1 MTFYVKQCKE
11 KRAPLLSDQRERKK
25 DANSTEL
32 QLQAK
37 ITQLTAGVLGL
48 GQHVLTIIIM
58 HVVPDRIMALHFQLD
73 FDAQCKQLMRV

>member
-1 MTFYVKQCKE
+1 MSNSAK
-11 KRAPLLSDQRERKK
+11 KRGPHYCQIKGKERKK

-58 HVVPDRIMALHFQLD
+58 HVVPNRIMALHFQLD
-73 FDAQCKQLMRV
+73 FGASLLPNASS